1 MIDTRRLPAL
11 LLAFLTLLSL
21 ALPLSAQAREM
32 VSAARDEVNLR
43 SGPGRRYDVAWIV
56 SRGYPLEVVARR
68 GAWLRIRDFENDR
81 AWVLSSRTKRT
92 PHHIVTAS
100 VANLRGTPSTR
111 ARIVGKARY
120 GDVLRTLQ
128 RRGEWVQVRLARGTT
143 GWVARR
149 LLWGW

>member
-1 MIDTRRLPAL
+1 MFNARRLPAFFL
-11 LLAFLTLLSL
+11 VLLALLSL
-21 ALPLSAQAREM
+21 ALPLAAQAREM
-32 VSAARDEVNLR
+32 VSAARNEVNLR
-43 SGPGRRYDVAWIV
+43 SGPGSRYDTAWIV
-56 SRGYPLEVVARR
+56 SRGYPLEVLARR
-68 GAWLRIRDFENDR
+68 GAWLRVRDFENDR
-81 AWVLSSRTKRT
+81 GWVLSSRTKRT

-120 GDVLRTLQ
+120 GDVLRTLE
-128 RRGEWVQVRLARGTT
+128 RRGEWVKVRLARGAT